1 VNGCFAFRKGC
12 RQVAV
17 KVILRQEEV
26 EVPGPV
32 SVGEALHRLNLPPE
46 SYLVIRDGVLL
57 DETEILQDGD
67 TIRLVGVI
75 SGG

>member
-1 VNGCFAFRKGC
+1 M
-12 RQVAV
+12 AV
-17 KVILRQEEV
+17 KVIIRQEEH

-32 SVGEALHRLNLPPE
+32 TVGEALRRLGLPPE
-46 SYLVIRDGVLL
+46 SYLVLRDGILL
-57 DETEILQDGD
+57 DETEILNDGE